1 MLTDPR
7 NDRAFL
13 GTGWRFPVVP
23 DARGRMQWSVAERS
37 IEEAI
42 WLILSTSRGERV
54 MLTQFGCGV
63 ADLVFE
69 PNSELAHAAIAA
81 DIRQALV
88 TGEPRI
94 DVLGVSVDD
103 GDGEPNVM
111 VVRVDYRVRSA
122 NTVHNLVYP
131 FFIGESRH

>member
-1 MLTDPR
+1 MLT
-7 NDRAFL
+7 
-13 GTGWRFPVVP
+13 
-23 DARGRMQWSVAERS
+23 E
-37 IEEAI
+37 
-42 WLILSTSRGERV
+42 
-54 MLTQFGCGV
+54 FGCGV

-69 PNSELAHAAIAA
+69 PNSELAHAAIDA
-81 DIRQALV
+81 DSQQALI
-88 TGEPRI
+88 TGVPRI
-94 DVLGVSVDD
+94 DVLGVTVDD

>member
-1 MLTDPR
+1 VLTERD
-7 NDRAFL
+7 DRAFL
-13 GTGWRFPVVP
+13 GTGWRFPIVP
-23 DARGRMQWSVAERS
+23 DSRGRLQWSVAERS

-42 WLILSTSRGERV
+42 WLILATSRGERV
-54 MLTQFGCGV
+54 MLGDFGCGV

-69 PNSELAHAAIAA
+69 PNSDLAHAAVAA

-88 TGEPRI
+88 TDEPRI
-94 DVLGVSVDD
+94 DVLAVTVDD

-111 VVRVDYRVRSA
+111 VVRVDYRVRSS

-131 FFIGESRH
+131 FFVGEGRH

>member
-1 MLTDPR
+1 MLTDPGS
-7 NDRAFL
+7 DRAFL
-13 GTGWRFPVVP
+13 GTGWRFPVLP
-23 DARGRMQWSVAERS
+23 DSRGRLQWSVAERS

-54 MLTQFGCGV
+54 MLTDFGCGV

-69 PNSELAHAAIAA
+69 PNSDLAHAAIAA
-81 DIRQALV
+81 DIQQALIID
-88 TGEPRI
+88 EPRI
-94 DVLGVSVDD
+94 DVLGVTVDD

-111 VVRVDYRVRSA
+111 VVRVDYRVRSS

-131 FFIGESRH
+131 FFIGEGSH

>member
-7 NDRAFL
+7 GDRAFL
-13 GTGWRFPVVP
+13 GTGWRFPVIP
-23 DARGRMQWSVAERS
+23 DSRGRLPWSVAERS

-54 MLTQFGCGV
+54 MLTDFGCGV

-69 PNSELAHAAIAA
+69 PNSDLAHAAIAA
-81 DIRQALV
+81 DIRQALI
-88 TGEPRI
+88 TDEPRI
-94 DVLGVSVDD
+94 DVLGVTVDN

-111 VVRVDYRVRSA
+111 VVRIDYRVRSS

-131 FFIGESRH
+131 FFIGEGRH

>member
-7 NDRAFL
+7 GDRAFL

-23 DARGRMQWSVAERS
+23 DSRGRLCWSVAERS

-54 MLTQFGCGV
+54 MLTDFGCGV

-69 PNSELAHAAIAA
+69 PNSDLAHAAIAA
-81 DIRQALV
+81 DIQQALI
-88 TGEPRI
+88 TDEPRI
-94 DVLGVSVDD
+94 DVLGVTVDD

-111 VVRVDYRVRSA
+111 VVRVDYRVRSS

-131 FFIGESRH
+131 FFIGEGSH